1 MNMEKII
8 DKTIDNGTIEN
19 IHIAPIGEFYG
30 STRDGEPVKENL
42 DVESLKQLADQL
54 NSGDEILLD
63 VDHASE
69 RLGANRS
76 TEAAGWLHKFIVD
89 PIKGLFATLK
99 LTKKGK
105 ELLENREYRY
115 TSPVFELAEDGKVLG
130 MRSVALT
137 NAPAFKGAINPIL
150 NSMPEDQAEKKD
162 IMEKEEIK
170 EELKEEVKEEI
181 VEKTEDANEV
191 VEEVKDDKSDVENT
205 FEKIIQRLDVVEAKV
220 DEIVQKIEK
229 KDEKGTTEGDTEA
242 GKAAAEA
249 TAKEVIETVVDAENA
264 CSEKKEAE
272 NACSEKKE
280 EEVIKLDALNTAP
293 VSLGAE
299 PEWKNLHGQKFF
311 DWVKK
316 NYNF

>member
-19 IHIAPIGEFYG
+19 IHIAPVGEFYG

-42 DVESLKQLADQL
+42 DVESLKSLADQL
-54 NSGDEILLD
+54 NGGDEILLD

-89 PIKGLFATLK
+89 PVKGLFATLK

-150 NSMPEDQAEKKD
+150 NSMPEEQAEKKD
-162 IMEKEEIK
+162 IMENEEIK

-181 VEKTEDANEV
+181 AEKAEDANEV
-191 VEEVKDDKSDVENT
+191 VEDDKSDVEKT
-205 FEKIIQRLDVVEAKV
+205 FEKIIARLDAVEAKI
-220 DEIVQKIEK
+220 DDIVQKIEK
-229 KDEKGTTEGDTEA
+229 KDEKDEKGTTEGDTEA
-242 GKAAAEA
+242 GEAAAEA
-249 TAKEVIETVVDAENA
+249 TAEEVIETVV
-264 CSEKKEAE
+264 EAE

-280 EEVIKLDALNTAP
+280 EEVIKLEALNTQP
-293 VSLGAE
+293 VSLGAD
-299 PEWKNLHGQKFF
+299 PEWKDLHGQKFF
-311 DWVKK
+311 DWVRKHYG
-316 NYNF
+316 NI

>member
-1 MNMEKII
+1 MEKII

-42 DVESLKQLADQL
+42 DVESLKSLADRL
-54 NSGDEILLD
+54 NDGDEVLLD

-162 IMEKEEIK
+162 IMENEEVK

-181 VEKTEDANEV
+181 VEKTEDANEA
-191 VEEVKDDKSDVENT
+191 VEEAKDDKSDLEKA
-205 FEKIIQRLDVVEAKV
+205 FER
-220 DEIVQKIEK
+220 
-229 KDEKGTTEGDTEA
+229 
-242 GKAAAEA
+242 
-249 TAKEVIETVVDAENA
+249 VIER
-264 CSEKKEAE
+264 
-272 NACSEKKE
+272 
-280 EEVIKLDALNTAP
+280 LDALESKVDNI
-293 VSLGAE
+293 V
-299 PEWKNLHGQKFF
+299 
-311 DWVKK
+311 
-316 NYNF
+316 

>member
-1 MNMEKII
+1 MEKII

-19 IHIAPIGEFYG
+19 IHIAPVGEFYG
-30 STRDGEPVKENL
+30 STRDGDPVKESL

-76 TEAAGWLHKFIVD
+76 TEAAGWLHKFVVD

-115 TSPVFELAEDGKVLG
+115 TSPVFELDEDGKVLG

-137 NAPAFKGAINPIL
+137 NAPAFKGAISPIL
-150 NSMPEDQAEKKD
+150 NSMPEDRAEKKD
-162 IMEKEEIK
+162 IMENEEIK
-170 EELKEEVKEEI
+170 EDIKEEI
-181 VEKTEDANEV
+181 VEKAEEANEV
-191 VEEVKDDKSDVENT
+191 VEDAKDDRSDVEKT
-205 FEKIIQRLDVVEAKV
+205 FEKIIQRLDAVEAKI
-220 DEIVQKIEK
+220 DDIVQKIEK

>member
-19 IHIAPIGEFYG
+19 IHIAPVGEFYG

-42 DVESLKQLADQL
+42 DVESLKQLADRL
-54 NSGDEILLD
+54 NGGDEILLD

-76 TEAAGWLHKFIVD
+76 TEAAGWLHKFVVD

-115 TSPVFELAEDGKVLG
+115 TSPVFELDEDGKVLG

-150 NSMPEDQAEKKD
+150 NSMPEEQAEKKD
-162 IMEKEEIK
+162 IMENEEVK

-181 VEKTEDANEV
+181 VEKAEDANEV
-191 VEEVKDDKSDVENT
+191 VEDAKDDKSDVEKA
-205 FEKIIQRLDVVEAKV
+205 FEKIIARLDAVEARI

-229 KDEKGTTEGDTEA
+229 KYEKPAESPVEGAEDTASVVTEEA
-242 GKAAAEA
+242 
-249 TAKEVIETVVDAENA
+249 VIENA

>member
-8 DKTIDNGTIEN
+8 DRTIDNGTIEN
-19 IHIAPIGEFYG
+19 IHIAPVGEFYG
-30 STRDGEPVKENL
+30 STRDGDPVKENL
-42 DVESLKQLADQL
+42 DVESLKQLADRL
-54 NSGDEILLD
+54 NGGDEILLD

-76 TEAAGWLHKFIVD
+76 TEAAGWLHKFVVD

-115 TSPVFELAEDGKVLG
+115 TSPVFELNEDGKVLG

-150 NSMPEDQAEKKD
+150 NSMPEEQAEKKD
-162 IMEKEEIK
+162 IMENEEVK

-191 VEEVKDDKSDVENT
+191 AEDAKDDKSDLEADEAFAKVVA
-205 FEKIIQRLDVVEAKV
+205 RLDAIEARI
-220 DEIVQKIEK
+220 DEIIQKIEK
-229 KDEKGTTEGDTEA
+229 KDEKPAESPVEGAEDTASVVTEEA
-242 GKAAAEA
+242 
-249 TAKEVIETVVDAENA
+249 VIENA

-280 EEVIKLDALNTAP
+280 DEVIKLEALNSAP

-299 PEWKNLHGQKFF
+299 PEWRDLHGEKFF
-311 DWVKK
+311 AWVK
-316 NYNF
+316 NHYGNI